1 MAEYTT
7 REMVDAIE
15 ITPPVRNF
23 LTRTFFPSENTHR
36 TEKVEFDVK
45 KGKRIMAPFVSPRI
59 GGKVITR
66 NGFHTHEFTTPR
78 LAPERVLTVD
88 DISKRGLG

>member
-7 REMVDAIE
+7 REMVEAIE
-15 ITPPVRNF
+15 VTPPVRNF

-45 KGKRIMAPFVSPRI
+45 KGKRIMAPFVSPRTGSI
-59 GGKVITR
+59 HM
-66 NGFHTHEFTTPR
+66 NSPR
-78 LAPERVLTVD
+78 PVWHR
-88 DISKRGLG
+88 RGC